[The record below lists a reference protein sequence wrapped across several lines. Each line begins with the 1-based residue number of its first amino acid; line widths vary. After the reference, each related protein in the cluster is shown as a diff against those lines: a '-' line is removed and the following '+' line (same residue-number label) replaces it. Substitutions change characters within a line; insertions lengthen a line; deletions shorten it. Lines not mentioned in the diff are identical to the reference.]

1 MPFGPYTDWAD
12 CISKNGDKSS
22 PEGFCAWLENKIT
35 GKWPGQLAKDK
46 YPEAFMTAYDAALV
60 DGKTEPEAF
69 KLAEEAAKK
78 AGYDLTR
85 FGWVKAFQA
94 PTMKKV
100 SGVRIFAAGTWTDS
114 SGTERTWSEEDLN
127 KMAAAF
133 QAGVPE
139 IVPLKCGHTSDEF
152 NQKIA
157 EALGVP
163 VDVVTGDKGQGQISI
178 GKMTSLERK
187 GDLLVAT
194 FDNIPEPI
202 ANLIEGGQ
210 YSTVS
215 VEIEDQVGDFGP
227 VITGVALLGAEEPAV
242 DKATLE
248 RALVFGGARKGAR
261 VLSFEKGD
269 ELPDAATLQSEF
281 NDIRKAFAEVVK
293 GKKGAPVFRAMFG
306 GMAELFD
313 KMVGGRHT
321 ADAGTGNEAP
331 EDRANA
337 KGKNTKEGEQNQMD
351 MLKQM
356 AAMLGLKPE
365 ATAEEVMSAM
375 KAVLDKVNAV
385 PPVMA
390 EELKKATDRIGVLE
404 AQVTGQTSLA
414 AWKEKTA
421 SFTSIPGTA
430 LEHATKLAEIEAKA
444 GKPVAEAQFAALA
457 EANRLSA
464 EASKVIG
471 TSRNGEPTDFDK
483 EVTAY
488 MKAHADVAKGTA
500 IKAVAKARP
509 DLWAARA

>member
-1 MPFGPYTDWAD
+1 MPFGPYGSFED
-12 CISKNGDKSS
+12 CVSKNGDKSS
-22 PEGFCAWLENKIT
+22 PEGFCAWLEHKIT
-35 GKWPGQLAKDK
+35 GKWPGQMSADK
-46 YPEAFMTAYDAALV
+46 YPEVFMTAYDAALV
-60 DGKTEPEAF
+60 GGKTEPEAY

-78 AGYDLTR
+78 AGYSLTR

-114 SGTERTWSEEDLN
+114 SGTERTWTEDDLN
-127 KMAAAF
+127 KMSAAF
-133 QAGVPE
+133 QAGVPD

-157 EALGVP
+157 EALKVP

-261 VLSFEKGD
+261 VMSFAVGEDIPIASFRAEIEK
-269 ELPDAATLQSEF
+269 
-281 NDIRKAFAEVVK
+281 IRKQVGEAMK
-293 GKKGAPVFRAMFG
+293 GKNASDQGLFG
-306 GMAELFD
+306 KVAELFD
-313 KMVGGRHT
+313 RMVGGRHT
-321 ADAGTGNEAP
+321 ADAGTGNDDP
-331 EDRANA
+331 EKRNA
-337 KGKNTKEGEQNQMD
+337 ENKNDKKGGNYQMD
-351 MLKQM
+351 MLKKM
-356 AAMLGLKPE
+356 AEMLGLKPE
-365 ATAEEVMSAM
+365 ATEEEVLAAM
-375 KAVLDKVNAV
+375 KAMMDKAAAGNV
-385 PPVMA
+385 PPEMA
-390 EELKKATDRIGVLE
+390 KELKKATDEIADLKKRLDGS
-404 AQVTGQTSLA
+404 ASLS

-421 SFTSIPGTA
+421 KFTAIPGTA
-430 LEHATKLAEIEAKA
+430 LEHATALADIESKA
-444 GKPVAEAQFAALA
+444 GKPAADAQFKALE
-457 EANRLSA
+457 EANRLA
-464 EASKVIG
+464 EAALKVVG
-471 TSRNGEPTDFDK
+471 TSRTGEPTDFDK
-483 EVTAY
+483 EVEKY
-488 MKAHADVAKGTA
+488 QKANPTVARGTA
-500 IKAVAKARP
+500 IKTVAKERP
-509 DLWAARA
+509 DLWVSRNG